1 MTTIIF
7 SGGTPPHPGIIS
19 LLPADRHVIAADS
32 GMDHALALGIEVDLL
47 VGDLDSVQPESIPLA
62 KKVERHPWDKD
73 VTDLELALLS
83 ALDRGEPTLVIAGG
97 GGRLDHLAA
106 EYAVLASPRW
116 ASLDLQI
123 WMGPNLLL
131 PVHSGQ
137 CRSVEGAYG
146 ATVTLLAVA
155 GPATGVTTT
164 GLRWALDD
172 ATLLPDTTRGVSNV
186 LIEPLATIEVREG
199 VVVVIVPDVWT

>member
-7 SGGTPPHPGIIS
+7 SGGTPPHPGITS
-19 LLPADRHVIAADS
+19 VLPADRHVIAADS

-47 VGDLDSVQPESIPLA
+47 VGDLDSVRPESIALA

-73 VTDLELALLS
+73 VTDLELALLA
-83 ALDRGEPTLVIAGG
+83 ALDRGEPTLVVAGG

-106 EYAVLASPRW
+106 EFAVLASPRW
-116 ASLDLQI
+116 AALDLQI
-123 WMGPNLLL
+123 WMGPNMLL

-137 CRSVEGAYG
+137 CRAVDGAYG
-146 ATVTLLAVA
+146 ATVTLLAVL

-172 ATLLPDTTRGVSNV
+172 ATLLPDSTRGVSNV
-186 LIEPLATIEVREG
+186 LTEPLATIEVKEG
-199 VVVVIVPDVWT
+199 VVVVVVPDVWT

>member
-7 SGGTPPHPGIIS
+7 SGGTPPHPGITNI
-19 LLPADRHVIAADS
+19 LPADRHVIAADS
-32 GMDHALALGIEVDLL
+32 GMDHALALGIDVDLL
-47 VGDLDSVQPESIPLA
+47 VGDLDSVQPESIALA

-73 VTDLELALLS
+73 VTDLELALLA
-83 ALDRGEPTLVIAGG
+83 ALERREETLVVAGG

-106 EYAVLASPRW
+106 EFAVLASPRW
-116 ASLDLQI
+116 AALNLQI
-123 WMGPNLLL
+123 WMGPNLLV

-137 CRSVEGAYG
+137 CRSVDGAYG

-155 GPATGVTTT
+155 GPAAGVTTT

-172 ATLLPDTTRGVSNV
+172 ASLLPDSTRGVSNV
-186 LIEPLATIEVREG
+186 LIAPLATVEVKEG
-199 VVVVIVPDVWT
+199 VVVVVMPDIWT

>member
-7 SGGTPPHPGIIS
+7 SGGTPPHPGIANIVR
-19 LLPADRHVIAADS
+19 AKGYVIAADS
-32 GMDHALALGIEVDLL
+32 GMDHALALGVEVDLL
-47 VGDLDSVQPESIPLA
+47 VGDLDSVLPESIPLA
-62 KKVERHPWDKD
+62 KRVEQHPWDKD
-73 VTDLELALLS
+73 VTDLELALLA
-83 ALDRGEPTLVIAGG
+83 ALARNENTVVVAGG

-106 EYAVLASPRW
+106 EFAVLASPRW
-116 ASLDLQI
+116 APLDLQV

-137 CRSVEGAYG
+137 TRQVDAAYG
-146 ATVTLLAVA
+146 ATITLLAVG

-186 LIEPLATIEVREG
+186 LIAPAATIEVG
-199 VVVVIVPDVWT
+199 HGIVVVVVPDIWA